1 MAKKIIKVAGVA
13 IIDQDKNKVL
23 AGKRNADRLVGGMW
37 EFPGGK
43 IEKGETPQEAAKRE
57 LKEEFHDEVQI
68 GPQLGETVSYEYDFG
83 IVKLTVFFAKLLT
96 NNFDLVAHSEVE
108 WLSADE
114 VQKLNWVPAD
124 APLVKELARTN
135 FRDIK
140 FKSNII

>member
-1 MAKKIIKVAGVA
+1 MAKKIIKVAGVT
-13 IIDQDKNKVL
+13 IIDQDKNKTL

-68 GPQLGETVSYEYDFG
+68 GPQLDETVSYEYDFG

-140 FKSNII
+140 F

>member
-43 IEKGETPQEAAKRE
+43 IEKGETPQETAKRE

-114 VQKLNWVPAD
+114 VQKLNWAPAD

-140 FKSNII
+140 F

>member
-23 AGKRNADRLVGGMW
+23 AGKRNANRLVGGMW

-68 GPQLGETVSYEYDFG
+68 GPQLDETVSYEYDFG

-114 VQKLNWVPAD
+114 VQKLNWAPAD

-140 FKSNII
+140 F

>member
-57 LKEEFHDEVQI
+57 LKEEFHDKVQI
-68 GPQLGETVSYEYDFG
+68 GSQLGETVSYEYDFG
-83 IVKLTVFFAKLLT
+83 IVKLTGCFAKLLT

-140 FKSNII
+140 F

>member
-68 GPQLGETVSYEYDFG
+68 GPQLDETVSYEYDFG

-108 WLSADE
+108 WLYADE
-114 VQKLNWVPAD
+114 VQKLNWAPAD

-140 FKSNII
+140 F

>member
-57 LKEEFHDEVQI
+57 LKEEFHGEVQI

-140 FKSNII
+140 F

>member
-57 LKEEFHDEVQI
+57 LKEEFHDELQI
-68 GPQLGETVSYEYDFG
+68 GPQLDETVSYEYDFG

-114 VQKLNWVPAD
+114 VQKLNWAPAD

-140 FKSNII
+140 F

>member
-13 IIDQDKNKVL
+13 IIDQDKNKIL

-96 NNFDLVAHSEVE
+96 NNFDLVAHSEIE

-114 VQKLNWVPAD
+114 VQKLNWAPAN

-140 FKSNII
+140 F

>member
-1 MAKKIIKVAGVA
+1 MAKKIIKVVGVA

-68 GPQLGETVSYEYDFG
+68 GSQLGETVSYEYDFG

-114 VQKLNWVPAD
+114 VQKLNWAPAD

-140 FKSNII
+140 F

>member
-37 EFPGGK
+37 EFPGGN

-68 GPQLGETVSYEYDFG
+68 GPQLDETVSYEYDFG

-114 VQKLNWVPAD
+114 VQKLNWAPAD

-140 FKSNII
+140 F

>member
-1 MAKKIIKVAGVA
+1 M
-13 IIDQDKNKVL
+13 

-114 VQKLNWVPAD
+114 VQKLNWAPAD

-135 FRDIK
+135 FRDIQ
-140 FKSNII
+140 F

>member
-68 GPQLGETVSYEYDFG
+68 GPQLDETVSYEYDFG

-114 VQKLNWVPAD
+114 VQKLNWAPAD
-124 APLVKELARTN
+124 ASLVKELARTN

-140 FKSNII
+140 F

>member
-13 IIDQDKNKVL
+13 IIDQDKNKIL

-114 VQKLNWVPAD
+114 VQKLNWAPAD

-140 FKSNII
+140 F

>member
-1 MAKKIIKVAGVA
+1 MAKKIIKVASVA

-114 VQKLNWVPAD
+114 VQKLNWAPAD

-140 FKSNII
+140 F

>member
-68 GPQLGETVSYEYDFG
+68 GSQLGETVSYEYDFG

-114 VQKLNWVPAD
+114 VQKLNWAPAD

-140 FKSNII
+140 F

>member
-1 MAKKIIKVAGVA
+1 MAKKIIKITSIA

-23 AGKRNADRLVGGMW
+23 AVKRNADRLVGGMW

-140 FKSNII
+140 F

>member
-1 MAKKIIKVAGVA
+1 MKHINVVAAVICHEGKVFASQRGYGA
-13 IIDQDKNKVL
+13 YKD
-23 AGKRNADRLVGGMW
+23 GW

-57 LKEEFHDEVQI
+57 LKEEFHDKVQI
-68 GPQLGETVSYEYDFG
+68 GSQLGETVSYEYDFG

-140 FKSNII
+140 F

>member
-43 IEKGETPQEAAKRE
+43 IEKGETPQEVAKRE

-114 VQKLNWVPAD
+114 VQKLNWAPAD

-140 FKSNII
+140 F

>member
-1 MAKKIIKVAGVA
+1 MAKKIIKVAGVV

-23 AGKRNADRLVGGMW
+23 AGKRNANRLVGGMW

-114 VQKLNWVPAD
+114 VQKLNWAPAD

-135 FRDIK
+135 FRDIE
-140 FKSNII
+140 F

>member
-96 NNFDLVAHSEVE
+96 NNFNLVAHSEVE

-140 FKSNII
+140 F

>member
-13 IIDQDKNKVL
+13 IIDQDKNKIL

-114 VQKLNWVPAD
+114 VQKLNWAPAN

-140 FKSNII
+140 F

>member
-43 IEKGETPQEAAKRE
+43 IEKGETPQEATKRE

-68 GPQLGETVSYEYDFG
+68 GPQLDETVSYEYDFG

-114 VQKLNWVPAD
+114 VQKLNWAPAD

-140 FKSNII
+140 F

>member
-23 AGKRNADRLVGGMW
+23 AGKRNADRVVGEMW

-57 LKEEFHDEVQI
+57 LEEEFHDEVQI

-83 IVKLTVFFAKLLT
+83 IIKLTVFFAKLLT

-114 VQKLNWVPAD
+114 VQKLNWAPAD

-140 FKSNII
+140 F

>member
-57 LKEEFHDEVQI
+57 LKEEFHDKVQI
-68 GPQLGETVSYEYDFG
+68 GSQLGETVSYEYDFG

-140 FKSNII
+140 F

>member
-1 MAKKIIKVAGVA
+1 MAKKIIKVAGVV

-23 AGKRNADRLVGGMW
+23 AGKRNANRLVGGMW

-114 VQKLNWVPAD
+114 VQKLNWAPAD
-124 APLVKELARTN
+124 APLVKELAQTN

-140 FKSNII
+140 F

>member
-1 MAKKIIKVAGVA
+1 MAKKIIKVVGAA

-114 VQKLNWVPAD
+114 VQKLNWAPVD

-140 FKSNII
+140 F

>member
-1 MAKKIIKVAGVA
+1 MAKKIIKVAGVV

-83 IVKLTVFFAKLLT
+83 MVKLTVFFAKLLT

-114 VQKLNWVPAD
+114 VQKLNWAPAD

-140 FKSNII
+140 F

>member
-37 EFPGGK
+37 EFHGGK

-114 VQKLNWVPAD
+114 VQKLNWAPAD

-140 FKSNII
+140 F

>member
-1 MAKKIIKVAGVA
+1 MAKKIIKVVGVA

-96 NNFDLVAHSEVE
+96 DNFDLVAHSEVE

-114 VQKLNWVPAD
+114 VQKLNWAPAD

-140 FKSNII
+140 F

>member
-1 MAKKIIKVAGVA
+1 MAKKIIKVAGAA

-96 NNFDLVAHSEVE
+96 NNFDLVAHSEVD

-114 VQKLNWVPAD
+114 VQKLNWAPAD

-140 FKSNII
+140 F

>member
-37 EFPGGK
+37 KFPGGK

-114 VQKLNWVPAD
+114 VQKLNWAPAD

-140 FKSNII
+140 F

>member
-57 LKEEFHDEVQI
+57 LKEEFHDEVQV

-114 VQKLNWVPAD
+114 VQKLNWAPAD

-140 FKSNII
+140 F

>member
-114 VQKLNWVPAD
+114 VQKLNWAPAD
-124 APLVKELARTN
+124 APLVKELARIN

-140 FKSNII
+140 F